1 MVRLT
6 AALISAIHDGAD
18 LATITSLIVP
28 HRDLDQ
34 LMGLDMCERLTRLDL
49 SDNRISSLE
58 VLCGDYFLYK
68 VDMAVGRWESVDK
81 FERSRKLHE
90 TYDNEISSVC
100 RLDRLVN
107 LNTVVLSR
115 NPIRNFGNFASK
127 LMSLKKVIGSALK
140 RCATIEELRLAH
152 NQLSSLPQELE
163 RNGRLTILDLGTNY
177 FKSWSDLQVLGTLHS
192 LVNLNLR
199 GNPICSQDGYEDE
212 VRKRLPQL
220 QVLDGDTLLEGP
232 RRKKSK
238 SVQKSRDDN
247 GAREQEM
254 DSDKFVE
261 ASPLESK
268 KTSLKEKIGQK
279 GSSDD
284 SKTRSFLEMISL
296 PTAQTEEKHAVE
308 EPVGIKIGR
317 DGKVKKKKEDS
328 GVVSVVDTTKGRH
341 FLNKPKKIDDL
352 LSRLQPNIEIG
363 TGGPSTWDDESA
375 PVTPGLVSSA
385 PVFATPPNPRS
396 IPSASVLPDQPVVNV
411 EQKPYNR
418 YSREPWSFIH
428 GLVGTLTLHSLL
440 NRDVYVERRQRED
453 FLLTF
458 SALRES
464 DNVGRAQSQRDADQQ
479 EMRLNDNRCVASS
492 YNAV

>member
-1 MVRLT
+1 MLP
-6 AALISAIHDGAD
+6 
-18 LATITSLIVP
+18 IVP
-28 HRDLDQ
+28 
-34 LMGLDMCERLTRLDL
+34 
-49 SDNRISSLE
+49 
-58 VLCGDYFLYK
+58 
-68 VDMAVGRWESVDK
+68 
-81 FERSRKLHE
+81 
-90 TYDNEISSVC
+90 
-100 RLDRLVN
+100 
-107 LNTVVLSR
+107 
-115 NPIRNFGNFASK
+115 
-127 LMSLKKVIGSALK
+127 
-140 RCATIEELRLAH
+140 
-152 NQLSSLPQELE
+152 
-163 RNGRLTILDLGTNY
+163 
-177 FKSWSDLQVLGTLHS
+177 
-192 LVNLNLR
+192 
-199 GNPICSQDGYEDE
+199 SQ

-418 YSREPWSFIH
+418 W
-428 GLVGTLTLHSLL
+428 
-440 NRDVYVERRQRED
+440 
-453 FLLTF
+453 
-458 SALRES
+458 ALKKKT
-464 DNVGRAQSQRDADQQ
+464 
-479 EMRLNDNRCVASS
+479 
-492 YNAV
+492 